1 MLLTN
6 TIQAETVNVTVVIG
20 NVICGSLRGCSV
32 CPDSFADEA
41 AEKPAAKR
49 IGNGGM
55 SEHRM
60 VLRDMRRAG
69 RVPAAMYSGTPA
81 PWHQAWLSLPT
92 SHQPGLGRSLGNFAG
107 CSPS

>member
-6 TIQAETVNVTVVIG
+6 TIQAETVNITVVTG

-32 CPDSFADEA
+32 CPDSFADQA
-41 AEKPAAKR
+41 AEKPAAKL
-49 IGNGGM
+49 IVDGGM

-60 VLRDMRRAG
+60 AARGMRRAG

-81 PWHQAWLSLPT
+81 LWHQAWLSLPT
-92 SHQPGLGRSLGNFAG
+92 SHQPGLGRSLGSLAG
-107 CSPS
+107 CSLS